1 MKKLPRLKSDKQA
14 EEFVA
19 RSDLT
24 EYDLSRMQMVE
35 FEHVLRKLVV
45 PTYDSMK
52 ADPSQG
58 IPIEKAFAEIR
69 KRHASRI
76 KAGKK

>member
-1 MKKLPRLKSDKQA
+1 MKKLPRLKTDKQA

-35 FEHVLRKLVV
+35 FEHVLRKLVL
-45 PTYDSMK
+45 PTYDAMK
-52 ADPSQG
+52 AKPG
-58 IPIEKAFAEIR
+58 RRIPIKKAFASIR
-69 KRHASRI
+69 ARHKSRTKI
-76 KAGKK
+76 RD

>member
-1 MKKLPRLKSDKQA
+1 MKKLPRLKNDKQA

-24 EYDLSRMQMVE
+24 EYDLSRMQRVE

-45 PTYDSMK
+45 PTYDAMK
-52 ADPSQG
+52 ANPGRG
-58 IPIEKAFAEIR
+58 IPIRKAFASIR
-69 KRHASRI
+69 ARHKSRTTTRD
-76 KAGKK
+76 

>member
-1 MKKLPRLKSDKQA
+1 MKKLPRLKNDKQA

-45 PTYDSMK
+45 PTYDAMK
-52 ADPSQG
+52 ANPGLG
-58 IPIEKAFAEIR
+58 IPIRKAFASIR
-69 KRHASRI
+69 ARHKSRTKI
-76 KAGKK
+76 RD